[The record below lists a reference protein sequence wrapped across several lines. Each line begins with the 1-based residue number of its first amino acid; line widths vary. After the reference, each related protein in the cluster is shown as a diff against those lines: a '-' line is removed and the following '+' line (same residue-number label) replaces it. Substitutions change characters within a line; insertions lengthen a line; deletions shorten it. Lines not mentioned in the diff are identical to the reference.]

1 MFYFQFLFKKNL
13 TPIQW
18 VSLGILTLGCMIKN
32 FDAAATQSAGDTDL
46 WSQIFN
52 IYFLSINFQNF
63 CSCLAG
69 TYNEYL
75 LKTKGSNVD
84 IFLQNVF
91 MYLDSVLCN
100 LIMLIFKG
108 EITSLFDDLAPLGDT
123 FVILIT
129 VNSAIVGIVT
139 SFFLKNLNSILKTYA
154 SALELIITAVV
165 CYLLFHILITVHT
178 VISICLVSI
187 AVAMYFKNPVNNV
200 ISSASESKDKAPLLE
215 VSTSK

>member
-1 MFYFQFLFKKNL
+1 MFFFQFIFKKNL
-13 TPIQW
+13 TLIQW

-46 WSQIFN
+46 WSQVFN

-75 LKTKGSNVD
+75 LKTKGSSVD

-100 LIMLIFKG
+100 LIMLMFKG
-108 EITSLFDDLAPLGDT
+108 EITSMFDDLTSLGDT

-165 CYLLFHILITVHT
+165 CYILFHILITVHT
-178 VISICLVSI
+178 IISICLVSI
-187 AVAMYFKNPVNNV
+187 AVAMYFKNPVSNV
-200 ISSASESKDKAPLLE
+200 SDSVAESKDKVPLLE
-215 VSTSK
+215 ISTSK